1 MALPAITT
9 QLYTFPPN
17 GPYDTGLTVKT
28 AITINASGTSNLVTN
43 DAADGDTDFTTANAN
58 LVLNPNAKEN
68 SATRL
73 FVHRSDVSVTTGPL
87 YIDIGWVTA
96 TNVGTDAETF
106 TLQEKASVVI
116 PADCK
121 LYSNTFAPML
131 NGRVIDV
138 LAGAS
143 ASVTDV
149 NTVSSRGEIVVSV
162 SFAG

>member
-9 QLYTFPPN
+9 QVYTFPPN
-17 GPYDTGLTVKT
+17 GPYYTGLSVKN
-28 AITINASGTSNLVTN
+28 AVTIDNSGTESIVTN
-43 DAADGDTDFTTANAN
+43 DAADADTDFTTANAN
-58 LVLNPNAKEN
+58 LILNPNAKEN

-73 FVHRSDVSVTTGPL
+73 FVHRSDVSVTSGPL
-87 YIDIGWVTA
+87 YIDIGWVSA
-96 TNVGTDAETF
+96 TNVGTDPETF
-106 TLQEKASVVI
+106 TLTEKASVTI